1 MNIAIEITM
10 YPLHE
15 DYEEQ
20 VLSFLSVFT
29 SHADFTFKVNA
40 MSTQV
45 QGELEDL
52 MDWVQEC
59 IAEVYDNGIK
69 AAFIQ
74 KILPGELNLDYAYEK

>member
-1 MNIAIEITM
+1 MNITIEITM

-15 DYEEQ
+15 DYEAQ

-29 SHADFTFKVNA
+29 SHKDFIFKVNA

-45 QGELEDL
+45 QGDMKPL

-59 IAEVYDNGIK
+59 IREVYEDGVK

-74 KILPGELNLDYAYEK
+74 KILPGKLNLDYTYK